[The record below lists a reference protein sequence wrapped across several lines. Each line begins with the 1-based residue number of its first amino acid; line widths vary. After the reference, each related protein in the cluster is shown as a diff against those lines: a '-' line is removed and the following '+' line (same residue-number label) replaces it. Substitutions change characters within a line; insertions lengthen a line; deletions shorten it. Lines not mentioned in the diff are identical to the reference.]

1 MEAELARAGGV
12 VACLGFAA
20 LATATPRWARLAGLA
35 AWVLGAALLLP
46 YLVPS
51 GYDFL
56 LPAAAA
62 VGLVVAAVLGALL
75 LRQPWLLLVAALAVA
90 PARLP
95 VELGDESA
103 SLLVPLYAVVAG
115 AAAAVAWRLV
125 RGTARPRELGPLAVP
140 VAALLAWA
148 GLSLLWTVDLR
159 EGVIH
164 LAAFELPFALLA
176 LAVAGLPWDRRWL
189 AAVHLQL
196 VAMALIFAAVGGYQW
211 LTREIFWNPKV
222 EVGNAY
228 APFYRVNSIFWDPSI
243 YGRFLVVAI
252 LACLVLVLAR
262 APARLALAA
271 AAAIALTWVGLVL
284 SFSQSSF
291 VALAV
296 CVLVAAGFAWQR
308 RVVLGLGALAA
319 VVAAA
324 GFAAPQVRAELRDD
338 LDRATSGRAGLVW
351 NGARIA
357 AENPV
362 SGVGLG
368 GFVRA
373 YADLTGLPG
382 EQPRIAASHNTPI
395 TVAAELGLPGLVLLL
410 WLVGAALAVTLR
422 GAWRSFTG
430 RASLI
435 VGLGLLAIFVHSL
448 FYAAFLEDPMTWG
461 LLGLAALLAAHRGR
475 EAAERAG
482 QQSA

>member
-1 MEAELARAGGV
+1 LSAELARIGGV
-12 VACLGFAA
+12 LACLGIATLV
-20 LATATPRWARLAGLA
+20 LARPRWARLAGFGAWA
-35 AWVLGAALLLP
+35 AGGVMLLP
-46 YLVPS
+46 YLAP
-51 GYDFL
+51 GGHEPL
-56 LPAAAA
+56 LPLAGA
-62 VGLVVAAVLGALL
+62 VGLAVAAGLGALL
-75 LRQPWLLLVAALAVA
+75 LRKPWLLVVGALALA
-90 PARLP
+90 PVRVP
-95 VELGDESA
+95 MELGGESA
-103 SLLVPLYAVVAG
+103 NLLLPLYVLVTG
-115 AAAAVAWRLV
+115 AAAMVGWRLV
-125 RGTARPRELGPLAVP
+125 RDVARPRELGPLAWP
-140 VAALLAWA
+140 LALFVAWA

-159 EGVIH
+159 QGIVH
-164 LAAFELPFALLA
+164 LAAFQLPFAMLA
-176 LAVAGLPWDRRWL
+176 LAVASLPWSRRWL
-189 AAVHLQL
+189 SAVLFQL
-196 VAMALIFAAVGGYQW
+196 LAMAVIFALVGGYQW
-211 LTREIFWNPKV
+211 FTREIFWNPKV